1 VALVAVFERAGV
13 SVLRPTEEWL
23 RAHRAGHVDTS
34 GVALPQAAG
43 KYPPVAERDVL
54 GAILEWLPYCKAV
67 AWFARMN
74 SGGYEI
80 KGQFVRFGF
89 KGCPDIIGQLRD
101 GRFLGIEVKRQGAEP
116 TEAQVEFL
124 GKVQRHKGV
133 AFVAH
138 SLEDVQTYFAVMAK
152 GK

>member
-1 VALVAVFERAGV
+1 VALVAVPELAGV

-23 RAHRAGHVDTS
+23 RAHRAGHVDPS

-74 SGGYEI
+74 SGAQVVGDRY
-80 KGQFVRFGF
+80 VRFGF

-101 GRFLGIEVKRQGAEP
+101 GRFLGIEVKRPGAEP

-124 GKVQRHKGV
+124 SKVQRHRGV

-138 SLEDVQTYFAVMAK
+138 SLEDVQTCFAVMAK